1 MRLRFTT
8 IAAALVAFGAAW
20 LAGPPSFA
28 LSTDP
33 FTVADLVRQ
42 ADQIVTGT
50 VTKITEGTDERG
62 LPYTQ
67 VELKVAE
74 SIRGNARGTMTF
86 RQFGL
91 QTPRA
96 AANGRKFI
104 GVVAGMPR
112 YTKDQQVL
120 LFLSRTSTI
129 GFRTTLGLT
138 QGRFEFRGGNVHNG
152 NNNAGLFRG
161 VNLASRTLSAKEKFL
176 AATDQGSLNA
186 DTFVA
191 LVKRAVNESWFAQ
204 PTVDPTKRP
213 VKPTR
218 KLDRAIA
225 ITQ

>member
-8 IAAALVAFGAAW
+8 IAAALIALGAAW

-28 LSTDP
+28 LSTNP
-33 FTVADLVRQ
+33 FTVADLIRQ
-42 ADQIVTGT
+42 ADQIVAGT
-50 VTKITEGTDERG
+50 VTAVSEGTDGRG

-96 AANGRKFI
+96 AANGRTFI

-112 YTKDQQVL
+112 YAKDQQVL

-129 GFRTTLGLT
+129 GFRTTLGLE
-138 QGRFEFRGGNVHNG
+138 QGRFELRGGNAHNG
-152 NNNAGLFRG
+152 ANNAGLFRG
-161 VNLASRTLSAKEKFL
+161 VDLSSRTLSSKEKFL
-176 AATDQGSLNA
+176 AATDQGALNA
-186 DTFVA
+186 DTFLA
-191 LVKRAVNESWFAQ
+191 LVRRAVNESWFVQ
-204 PTVDPTKRP
+204 PTVDPTRRIA
-213 VKPTR
+213 KPAR
-218 KLDRAIA
+218 KLDRAIV
-225 ITQ
+225 Q